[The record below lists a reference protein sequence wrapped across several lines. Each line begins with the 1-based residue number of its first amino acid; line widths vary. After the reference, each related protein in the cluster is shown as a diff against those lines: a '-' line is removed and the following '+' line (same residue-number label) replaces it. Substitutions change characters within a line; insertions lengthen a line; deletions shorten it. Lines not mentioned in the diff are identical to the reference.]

1 MEKYKQIIIFCVI
14 SMLVQDLFSQSNSQ
28 NYIVSTTFLDEAG
41 TQNLDVIN
49 YYDGLGRETQTIYK
63 NVTCTQGDLVT
74 CKDYDGMGRVYK
86 EWMPLPFS
94 NNNGNFIQSGAWTD
108 RDIDEPYTKV
118 IYEPSS
124 LSRIIETWG
133 VGLEWH
139 KRKGIEKKYLFN
151 DNSALLSAVCF
162 RVENNRLKKT
172 GKYKR
177 HDLYVE
183 YTNNEDGHEMYIFT
197 DKLGNLVLERRVN
210 GDEYIDTYYVYDEH
224 NKLRFVLPP
233 LAADEL
239 TSATDGFFEMKNDN
253 VLGKYAYVYKY
264 DSRNRCNYK
273 KLPGC
278 AEINMTYDI
287 HGNLIFSDN
296 GELRKKDLVEFY
308 RYDKYNR
315 IIMRGVI
322 SAPNFDWETNSYQGT
337 YEIYNGNS
345 RCYGYSNSTG
355 LDIATKDIHEV
366 YYYDD
371 YSFLNLFE
379 EYIDSL
385 TYKPREGYGMQYVDE
400 QVAHLSSNGLQTG
413 SLKKIIGDDNKLF
426 INASYY
432 DNKRRLVQSRTNN
445 YMGGYDCYYYQYDY
459 VGNVLRKIHS
469 HNDPT
474 NTVFGYEE
482 LYTYSYDAGKRLIEC
497 KHKLKSG
504 QERLLC
510 RNSYDEY
517 GRVIE
522 KSYTEKCKTT
532 YDYNMRNQLTNIQF
546 DDLYNQTYVLTNGGN
561 IERTDWYCDNIDF
574 RHTYTYTYDKL
585 DRLVSAKHTANDEI
599 ASQIVDYQKYDGK
612 PLYDVQ
618 YEYDKH
624 GNITHL
630 QRLGYTREYN
640 VRSLDDLTY
649 QYNGNQLMSIEA
661 TENAQYINNFEDEV
675 HDAEECFYDLNGNL
689 VRDNNRNLQNIDYNY
704 LNLPQQIYYGKQD
717 AGKVISYTYA
727 TDGTKLRALYA
738 TGTNN
743 ILSPIGVLNTNVDND
758 IIYSDST
765 VYCDNSI
772 YVNGKLDKILLPD
785 GYVQVTYRT
794 IRGRLVAFYDYYYT
808 IKDHQGSAR
817 INIGEEYLDN
827 RPSEGCRK
835 ALSYYPFGKAMNN
848 WISWVVP
855 FKDPY
860 TYTGKKEET
869 MHSLGWYDYGKRFYD
884 PNYRL
889 SFVSIDPLCEKYY
902 SISPY
907 VYCANNPI
915 NMVDADGL
923 YPRSILVYDA
933 NLGLYG
939 GYKFTKSA
947 VHLLALVSGVSRLY
961 INNTVIQKRAVGQY
975 RPWYSANKGGGA
987 ITLGTGLF
995 NSNITYTENFF
1006 NDDPNSYNGNG
1017 FGQDVMA
1024 WLSLSS
1030 HEVGHLPQ
1038 IGKAG
1043 GLLSYLV
1050 GFAIEYVKSGHDA
1063 AASEI
1068 EADKGYKVFNEFN
1081 SFVNKTYGYGSME
1094 KLFNSSIRENDKID
1108 IITEWWNDY
1117 QNVQK
1122 QQTESFLNDFQN
1134 LEQGVYEWNG
1144 DTWERRN

>member
-1 MEKYKQIIIFCVI
+1 M
-14 SMLVQDLFSQSNSQ
+14 
-28 NYIVSTTFLDEAG
+28 
-41 TQNLDVIN
+41 
-49 YYDGLGRETQTIYK
+49 
-63 NVTCTQGDLVT
+63 
-74 CKDYDGMGRVYK
+74 
-86 EWMPLPFS
+86 
-94 NNNGNFIQSGAWTD
+94 
-108 RDIDEPYTKV
+108 
-118 IYEPSS
+118 
-124 LSRIIETWG
+124 
-133 VGLEWH
+133 
-139 KRKGIEKKYLFN
+139 
-151 DNSALLSAVCF
+151 
-162 RVENNRLKKT
+162 
-172 GKYKR
+172 
-177 HDLYVE
+177 
-183 YTNNEDGHEMYIFT
+183 
-197 DKLGNLVLERRVN
+197 
-210 GDEYIDTYYVYDEH
+210 
-224 NKLRFVLPP
+224 
-233 LAADEL
+233 
-239 TSATDGFFEMKNDN
+239 
-253 VLGKYAYVYKY
+253 
-264 DSRNRCNYK
+264 
-273 KLPGC
+273 
-278 AEINMTYDI
+278 
-287 HGNLIFSDN
+287 
-296 GELRKKDLVEFY
+296 
-308 RYDKYNR
+308 
-315 IIMRGVI
+315 
-322 SAPNFDWETNSYQGT
+322 
-337 YEIYNGNS
+337 
-345 RCYGYSNSTG
+345 
-355 LDIATKDIHEV
+355 
-366 YYYDD
+366 
-371 YSFLNLFE
+371 
-379 EYIDSL
+379 
-385 TYKPREGYGMQYVDE
+385 
-400 QVAHLSSNGLQTG
+400 
-413 SLKKIIGDDNKLF
+413 
-426 INASYY
+426 
-432 DNKRRLVQSRTNN
+432 
-445 YMGGYDCYYYQYDY
+445 
-459 VGNVLRKIHS
+459 
-469 HNDPT
+469 
-474 NTVFGYEE
+474 
-482 LYTYSYDAGKRLIEC
+482 
-497 KHKLKSG
+497 
-504 QERLLC
+504 
-510 RNSYDEY
+510 
-517 GRVIE
+517 
-522 KSYTEKCKTT
+522 
-532 YDYNMRNQLTNIQF
+532 
-546 DDLYNQTYVLTNGGN
+546 
-561 IERTDWYCDNIDF
+561 
-574 RHTYTYTYDKL
+574 
-585 DRLVSAKHTANDEI
+585 
-599 ASQIVDYQKYDGK
+599 
-612 PLYDVQ
+612 
-618 YEYDKH
+618 
-624 GNITHL
+624 
-630 QRLGYTREYN
+630 
-640 VRSLDDLTY
+640 
-649 QYNGNQLMSIEA
+649 
-661 TENAQYINNFEDEV
+661 
-675 HDAEECFYDLNGNL
+675 
-689 VRDNNRNLQNIDYNY
+689 
-704 LNLPQQIYYGKQD
+704 
-717 AGKVISYTYA
+717 ISYTYA

-817 INIGEEYLDN
+817 INIAEEYLDN